1 MESSSDDMN
10 LAKRSLGDKV
20 SEIIK
25 EKIFS
30 MEFSRGERLIVE
42 SLADS
47 LQVSVTPVRD
57 ALKKLVASGVVSYIG
72 NTYSVFDPCEQDI
85 QNILAIRKSLEMLS
99 SFQAAQ
105 YMDNA
110 TLNLLFRSCE
120 ENFVIEEPEDLK
132 FMKYDSFFHRTIL
145 EGTGNSRLANMLIP
159 IEDQFWLLF
168 LWGHENNFPKSMARK
183 TIEEHYE
190 IAKAIQSRN
199 SKKSALVMG
208 NHIVKGENRLR
219 NVMY

>member
-1 MESSSDDMN
+1 MN
-10 LAKRSLGDKV
+10 LKKPSLGDKV

-25 EKIFS
+25 DKIFS
-30 MEFSRGERLIVE
+30 LEFSRGERLVVD
-42 SLADS
+42 SLAER

-57 ALKKLVASGVVSYIG
+57 ALKKLVASGVVSYTG

-99 SFQAAQ
+99 SFQATQ
-105 YMDNA
+105 HMDNDK
-110 TLNLLFRSCE
+110 LNLLFKSCE